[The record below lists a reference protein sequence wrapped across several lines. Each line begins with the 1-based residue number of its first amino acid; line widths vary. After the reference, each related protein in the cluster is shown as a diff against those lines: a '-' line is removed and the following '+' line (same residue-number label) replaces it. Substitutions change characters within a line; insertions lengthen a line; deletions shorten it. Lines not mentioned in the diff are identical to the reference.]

1 MSPNLKDLAKN
12 AIAIDP
18 ILDGRNKITIEDLIA
33 QYPDGVSIDGFSIY
47 QPVNK
52 IYPECPVFS
61 FVEDGTKY
69 FNDGKALK
77 EMVTAWLDSYDN
89 NRVAIN
95 EELKKSPVKVK
106 LEKIILRNGNK
117 FTKVTVVDDEKGEF

>member
-1 MSPNLKDLAKN
+1 MSNLKDLAKN
-12 AIAIDP
+12 AFAIDP

-52 IYPECPVFS
+52 IYPERPVFS

-69 FNDGKALK
+69 FNGGKVLK

-89 NRVAIN
+89 DRVAIN
-95 EELKKSPVKVK
+95 EELKKSPLKVK
-106 LEKIILRNGNK
+106 LEKITLRNGNK
-117 FTKVTVVDDEKGEF
+117 FTKVTVIDDNDFA

>member
-1 MSPNLKDLAKN
+1 MSNLKDLAKN
-12 AIAIDP
+12 AFAIDP

-52 IYPECPVFS
+52 IYPERPVFS

-69 FNDGKALK
+69 FNGGKALK

-89 NRVAIN
+89 DRVAIN
-95 EELKKSPVKVK
+95 EELKKSPLKVK
-106 LEKIILRNGNK
+106 LEKITLRNGNK
-117 FTKVTVVDDEKGEF
+117 FTKVTVIDDNDFA